1 MVATR
6 RFLSFR
12 LFQALATVPS
22 LNHCSPGFGDP
33 APIYVQ
39 AVGCRKLHD
48 TFDGFPPR
56 SWGEQGHSKSQEEF
70 SLTPNCRIYIIYIYN
85 HFWLFPAFSC
95 QETEAPS
102 PFFPSNDLIAMH
114 KASLRLG
121 EVPQWG
127 QPVSPDG
134 VWRNAGSCLA
144 ISFAL
149 RAEDL

>member
-70 SLTPNCRIYIIYIYN
+70 SLTPNCRIYIIYIIIFGCSLPF
-85 HFWLFPAFSC
+85 HVKRLRHHRLFSLLTIWLPC
-95 QETEAPS
+95 T
-102 PFFPSNDLIAMH
+102 